1 MNFGLVSRLL
11 SVVLI
16 IIALA
21 FALCLCASIF
31 LDEDIDQNLTTAA
44 FGVSLQPLRC
54 SRRASYIGSGEK
66 RLNVSIAVK
75 LLA

>member
-44 FGVSLQPLRC
+44 FGVSLATAPALGGHPILD
-54 SRRASYIGSGEK
+54 RAKSYSTF
-66 RLNVSIAVK
+66 LSP
-75 LLA
+75 